1 MIYHVSITGND
12 LHDGSLQKPFRTINR
27 AASVAVAGDTVQVH
41 NGTYREWVD
50 PIFGGTGDSNRIVYE
65 AAPGEHPII
74 KGSEIV
80 TDWEKVEG
88 TVWKKVLP
96 NTMFGDWNPYALKVE
111 GDWLIRPEEYHVHL
125 GDVYLD
131 GVSMY
136 ESNTMEDLYTAAVRV
151 KGCQENRAD
160 ELIVNPELTIYRWL
174 AEVDAEN
181 TTLYC
186 NFQEKNPNESLVEI
200 NVRKCCF
207 FPKKTGVNYITL
219 RGFEV
224 AHAAS
229 PWAPPTADQPGMVG
243 PHWSKGW
250 IIEDNILHDSKCNG
264 VSLGKE
270 ITSGHND
277 HFRSLRKSGHIY
289 QMEAVFKSLQ
299 AGWCKEK
306 IGSHTVRN
314 NKIYNCGQTGIVG
327 HMGGAF
333 CTIENNHIYNIA
345 VKHEFWGHEIA
356 GIKLHAAVDTVI
368 RKNHIHHCGNH
379 GTWLDWQA
387 QGTRVTQN
395 LYHSNARDLYIEVS
409 HGPCTVDNNL
419 FLSDVSLMDRAQGS
433 AFVHNIFAGVLSTKE
448 VLQRTTPYHFPH
460 STAVAGVSFVYGGDD
475 RFLNNLFLGMV
486 EPFFVKHARFLSGY
500 DRMNTP
506 EEYKKIFQ
514 EDLGHHVGITKYFD
528 VGQPFWAEGNAYAGS
543 AQPWHGETE
552 ALVVDRMS
560 AALRQEGKEWI
571 LTLELPEAVTDRM
584 VDPVTTDR
592 LGEPRIVEE
601 RYENPD
607 GTPIDFAVDFF
618 GAIREKTHAGPFAA
632 PKAGKW
638 EIVVW
643 KED

>member
-12 LHDGSLQKPFRTINR
+12 RFDGSLQKPFRTINR
-27 AASVAVAGDTVQVH
+27 AASIAQAGDRVQVH

-50 PIFGGTGDSNRIVYE
+50 PIFGGTDDKNRIVYE
-65 AAPGEHPII
+65 AAPGEHPVI

-88 TVWKKVLP
+88 TVWKKTLP
-96 NTMFGDWNPYALKVE
+96 NAMFGDWNPYALKVE
-111 GDWLIRPEEYHVHL
+111 GDWMIRPEEYDVHL
-125 GDVYLD
+125 GDVYIN
-131 GVSMY
+131 GISMY
-136 ESNTMEDLYTAAVRV
+136 EAISMEDLYTAAVR
-151 KGCQENRAD
+151 KTGCQENRAD
-160 ELIVNPELTIYRWL
+160 EMIVNPEQSIYRWL
-174 AEVDAEN
+174 AEVDEEN

-186 NFQEKNPNESLVEI
+186 NFQDKNPNEALIEI

-207 FPKKTGVNYITL
+207 FPKKTGVNYITV
-219 RGFEV
+219 RGFEI
-224 AHAAS
+224 AHAAT

-270 ITSGHND
+270 ISTGHND
-277 HFRSLRKSGHIY
+277 HFYGLRKSGHIY
-289 QMEAVFKSLQ
+289 QMEAVFKGLQ
-299 AGWCKEK
+299 IGWSKEK

-314 NKIYNCGQTGIVG
+314 NVIYDCGQTGIVG
-327 HMGGAF
+327 HMGCVF
-333 CTIENNHIYNIA
+333 STIENNHIYNIA

-356 GIKLHAAVDTVI
+356 GIKLHAAVDTVL
-368 RKNHIHHCGNH
+368 RHNHIHHCGNH

-395 LYHSNARDLYIEVS
+395 LYHDNARDFYIEVS

-475 RFLNNLFLGMV
+475 RFLNNLFLGRV

-500 DRMNTP
+500 DRNNTP
-506 EEYKKIFQ
+506 EEYHKIMQ
-514 EDLGHHVGITKYFD
+514 EKGHRVGIIKYFD
-528 VGQPFWAEGNAYAGS
+528 IGQPLWAEGNAYAGS
-543 AQPWHGETE
+543 AQPWHGEP
-552 ALVVDRMS
+552 D
-560 AALRQEGKEWI
+560 ALRVEHMNAELRREGKEWI
-571 LTLELPEAVTDRM
+571 LTLELPDAVTDRI
-584 VDPVTTDR
+584 VDSVTTDR

-601 RYENPD
+601 RFENPD
-607 GTPIDFAVDFF
+607 GTPIDFSIDFF
-618 GAIREKTHAGPFAA
+618 GDKRADFRTGPFAS
-632 PKAGKW
+632 PKAGRW

-643 KED
+643 KDN